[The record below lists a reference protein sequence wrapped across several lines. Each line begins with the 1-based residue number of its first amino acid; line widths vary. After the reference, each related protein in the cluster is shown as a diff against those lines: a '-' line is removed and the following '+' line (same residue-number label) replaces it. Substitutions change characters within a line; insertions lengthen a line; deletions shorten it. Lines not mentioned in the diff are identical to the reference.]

1 MKIITLSFL
10 IIILITG
17 NTYGMK
23 RRHELISYDIHGKK
37 RSYDNNVKHQENQ
50 TKFILYTFLPEDV
63 QKLIISFYT
72 NRSFIRQPKIATQTI
87 RDFYYTNKK
96 YYALINDPKFSSQ
109 LINKLA
115 YQFYCSHETIANFL
129 DTKESNRRLD
139 LQYELLCI
147 CTRSALRYHTSKQK
161 ILKSLIKNGV
171 DLEFSYNHLSS
182 QKTAL
187 MFCIT
192 RYNNAFNYLLKVSN
206 INAKTP
212 HGLTALHLSVGI
224 TPLYPFHSH
233 EICQYPHVKINQQ
246 NNRGETALLYSLI
259 KRKGYRIGNLFID
272 TIKELLK
279 KGADPELGNKY
290 GLTPLMAA
298 KDLGNNDI
306 ISLIE
311 QAIQDKQSV
320 IPASVIKSPL

>member
-1 MKIITLSFL
+1 
-10 IIILITG
+10 
-17 NTYGMK
+17 
-23 RRHELISYDIHGKK
+23 
-37 RSYDNNVKHQENQ
+37 
-50 TKFILYTFLPEDV
+50 
-63 QKLIISFYT
+63 
-72 NRSFIRQPKIATQTI
+72 
-87 RDFYYTNKK
+87 
-96 YYALINDPKFSSQ
+96 
-109 LINKLA
+109 
-115 YQFYCSHETIANFL
+115 
-129 DTKESNRRLD
+129 
-139 LQYELLCI
+139 
-147 CTRSALRYHTSKQK
+147 
-161 ILKSLIKNGV
+161 
-171 DLEFSYNHLSS
+171 
-182 QKTAL
+182 
-187 MFCIT
+187 
-192 RYNNAFNYLLKVSN
+192 
-206 INAKTP
+206 
-212 HGLTALHLSVGI
+212 I